1 VNIVAHLHQ
10 TIATSL
16 KFTFFSLIQQV
27 LASFEVDFKE
37 TELNNRFG
45 SINGVIEYRIEQTFL

>member
-1 VNIVAHLHQ
+1 MNIVAHLHH

-37 TELNNRFG
+37 TELNHRFG
-45 SINGVIEYRIEQTFL
+45 SIGVIEYRIEQTFL